1 MYKSKLKEWDI
12 SKSFKAQEVLAVF
25 HAMEDSQAEG
35 RPSQF
40 MMRGQEVDIKWVRH
54 YIKRNRS
61 RMKLHLANRQVSPTA
76 GSPTASI
83 STTTSGDEV
92 SYQGATSQPALGLP
106 APGASQPAEGL
117 IRSMHVYIEG
127 AFASKQWFFDTD
139 GVFRSRKGDKGRRYL
154 LPLWDLLNRTSQ
166 LMGRAEKVDLVGMLD
181 PAFAYLDDIV
191 RDECPRTVPFMLAV
205 FEVLHARGRQ
215 DLTEMFLKYVKNLS
229 SRILGPAHPQTRVW
243 EQALAV
249 YPGDHDEI
257 FPRFFFW
264 LVQTVRQSSGHQA
277 PCRMGI
283 KRHSCSR
290 VRVCRALE
298 TQEYR
303 LGFHIR
309 MLEQDCARSSRHD
322 RLFSGRRAAA
332 GGGGGRV
339 DIPRRTPTTHPNHGP
354 IDPPPLRR
362 YRPGDAQGRRNP
374 ATLSVCGD
382 AAAATLAFAPSA
394 GRPPAPP
401 LRRDVQAA
409 EYRSPINVAP
419 AGYLREAHAAT

>member
-25 HAMEDSQAEG
+25 HAMEDCQAEG
-35 RPSQF
+35 KPSQF

-92 SYQGATSQPALGLP
+92 SYQGATSQPTLGLP
-106 APGASQPAEGL
+106 APGALQPAEGL

-127 AFASKQWFFDTD
+127 AFASKQWFLDTD

-191 RDECPRTVPFMLAV
+191 RDECPRTVPFLLAV

-264 LVQTVRQSSGHQA
+264 LIQTVRQGGGARPQ
-277 PCRMGI
+277 PCRMAI

-290 VRVCRALE
+290 VRVCRDLE

-309 MLEQDCARSSRHD
+309 MLEQDGARSSRHD
-322 RLFSGRRAAA
+322 RLFSARRAAA
-332 GGGGGRV
+332 GAGRI
-339 DIPRRTPTTHPNHGP
+339 DMPRRTPTPPTHTNRDP
-354 IDPPPLRR
+354 IAQPPLRR
-362 YRPGDAQGRRNP
+362 YRAGAAAQGSCSP
-374 ATLSVCGD
+374 GTLSVCGGD
-382 AAAATLAFAPSA
+382 AAAATLAFAPTA
-394 GRPPAPP
+394 GRPRAPP
-401 LRRDVQAA
+401 PPRGDVQAA
-409 EYRSPINVAP
+409 EYRSPFHVAP
-419 AGYLREAHAAT
+419 PSGYL